1 MKITSKVPSLKLRSR
16 TRAPDCFGP
25 SLLERPGEFADQVKS
40 TIWMWF
46 KILQEQESDVDSA
59 HRSKTQGVLA
69 KYTEVNYSDE
79 RSTSVYKNKN
89 KNKKDFDKEVALM
102 PFSSTSCGGRQCKR
116 DVEQAL
122 APLAETKHDLGIVWD
137 DMSGWRGWKFGPKRR
152 ILDGVPGLRG
162 ELACRSSEQGFR
174 ASGDLH
180 HTGSREIIPEDS
192 ARRERYGFPQSWHH
206 LVSEQTGVSGTPIP
220 DNFPLYFLPSRRWL
234 SNKTT
239 RTSIQAETWPGP
251 SKSWSLT
258 MNVLLITDW
267 DLAPA

>member
-25 SLLERPGEFADQVKS
+25 SLLERPGEFADQ
-40 TIWMWF
+40 
-46 KILQEQESDVDSA
+46 
-59 HRSKTQGVLA
+59 
-69 KYTEVNYSDE
+69 
-79 RSTSVYKNKN
+79 
-89 KNKKDFDKEVALM
+89 DFDKEVALM

-116 DVEQAL
+116 AVEQAL

-192 ARRERYGFPQSWHH
+192 ARQERCSSIKRGIFHPRLGRALLRPCSHQFAGLS
-206 LVSEQTGVSGTPIP
+206 S
-220 DNFPLYFLPSRRWL
+220 PS
-234 SNKTT
+234 
-239 RTSIQAETWPGP
+239 A
-251 SKSWSLT
+251 
-258 MNVLLITDW
+258 V
-267 DLAPA
+267 